1 MEASNIKAM
10 REVLEEFVEYSN
22 LVCKMGM
29 FNRDRLVSITKKA
42 RESISAPPRNCD
54 VGTADEQHARFYSF
68 CDKFEKCK
76 ECPLWRGGGLTSKCS
91 VYWAQMPY
99 EEGGEK

>member
-10 REVLEEFVEYSN
+10 REALKEFVEYSN

-42 RESISAPPRNCD
+42 HDAIAAPPRNCD
-54 VGTADEQHARFYSF
+54 VGTADEQSSRFDAH
-68 CDKFEKCK
+68 CRKHMGCLT
-76 ECPLWRGGGLTSKCS
+76 CPLREKDGGVPKHCELA
-91 VYWAQMPY
+91 WAQMPY
-99 EEGGEK
+99 